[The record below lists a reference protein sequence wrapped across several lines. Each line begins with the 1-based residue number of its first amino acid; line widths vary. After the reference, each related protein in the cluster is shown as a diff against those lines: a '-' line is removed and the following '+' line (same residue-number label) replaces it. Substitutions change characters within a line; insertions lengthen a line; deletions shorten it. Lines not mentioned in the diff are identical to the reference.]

1 MSDAPS
7 PTASELRTPVLLI
20 AMPQVQDPFFHKSL
34 VLLLHHEEEGSV
46 GLIVNRPTGIEVGE
60 ILSGMELSWGG
71 EGDAPTW
78 FGGPVQ
84 PQTGTVLFSPPEVDG
99 EPETDGEGTVIPGV
113 ALTQHLDDLGRL
125 ARRPPPR
132 FRLLLGHAGWGA
144 GQLMEEILRND
155 WLTAPATADL
165 VFAGDPEAAWAEAL
179 ASVGVDPDTLPSWT
193 ADDDGSSAN

>member
-1 MSDAPS
+1 MAS
-7 PTASELRTPVLLI
+7 P
-20 AMPQVQDPFFHKSL
+20 
-34 VLLLHHEEEGSV
+34 
-46 GLIVNRPTGIEVGE
+46 
-60 ILSGMELSWGG
+60 
-71 EGDAPTW
+71 
-78 FGGPVQ
+78 
-84 PQTGTVLFSPPEVDG
+84 
-99 EPETDGEGTVIPGV
+99 
-113 ALTQHLDDLGRL
+113 

-193 ADDDGSSAN
+193 AEDDGTSAN